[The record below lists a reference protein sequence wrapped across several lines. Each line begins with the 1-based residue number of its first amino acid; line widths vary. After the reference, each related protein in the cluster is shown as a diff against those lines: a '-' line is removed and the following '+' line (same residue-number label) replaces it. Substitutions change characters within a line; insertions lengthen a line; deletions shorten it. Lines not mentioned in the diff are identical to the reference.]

1 MSLTRG
7 YRSKFPCPICL
18 VPDVSLANISEVY
31 PLRTA
36 EQTQKIVTQA
46 MNMNSVG
53 REVLLKG
60 SGLRP
65 VQVSDF

>member
-1 MSLTRG
+1 
-7 YRSKFPCPICL
+7 
-18 VPDVSLANISEVY
+18 VPDVSLADISEVY

-46 MNMNSVG
+46 MNMNPVE
-53 REVLLKG
+53 REALLKG